1 LESER
6 GSTTCNASPIQRQ
19 SKRREIITTL
29 AETDRLRRR
38 CHGSS
43 TDCFPQVSMLP
54 HEEKDLYLDLHA
66 GGLIPEAT
74 GTHAGRKGPPSSM
87 VVLLLTD
94 DM

>member
-1 LESER
+1 
-6 GSTTCNASPIQRQ
+6 
-19 SKRREIITTL
+19 
-29 AETDRLRRR
+29 
-38 CHGSS
+38 
-43 TDCFPQVSMLP
+43 MLP